1 MRRRMGLVIVLL
13 LTLLIVA
20 CNGINGDEGQYQTIT
35 PEDALEAINGEENVV
50 LLDVRTPE
58 EYAGCRLAWA
68 QNLPLS
74 QLEDQID
81 TYAETKDTKIIVYC
95 QTGNRSQ
102 TASNLLLN
110 LGYTNVYDLGGIE
123 DWPYLTQSDYI

>member
-1 MRRRMGLVIVLL
+1 MRKIYILIALFVLGLSIS
-13 LTLLIVA
+13 A
-20 CNGINGDEGQYQTIT
+20 CDGLNSREAQYQTIT
-35 PEDALEAINGEENVV
+35 PKDALEAINTEENVV

-68 QNLPLS
+68 QNLPLN
-74 QLEDQID
+74 QLEDQIEA
-81 TYAETKDTKIIVYC
+81 YVETKETKIIVYC

-102 TASNLLLN
+102 TASNLLLS

-123 DWPYLTQSDYI
+123 DWPYQTQSDYI